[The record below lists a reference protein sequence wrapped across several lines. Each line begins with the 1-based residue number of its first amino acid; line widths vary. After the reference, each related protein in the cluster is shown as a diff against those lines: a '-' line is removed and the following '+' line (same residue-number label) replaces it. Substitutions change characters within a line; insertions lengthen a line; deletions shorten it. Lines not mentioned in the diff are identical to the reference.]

1 MRRTILGIIVA
12 TCILVLIN
20 SFSKKMREKPKVLA
34 ILPEDEKEA
43 SLLSKR
49 IVRPP
54 LRKGK
59 RKIRKGRRSEK
70 RAKTK

>member
-20 SFSKKMREKPKVLA
+20 SFIKKMREKPKVLA
-34 ILPEDEKEA
+34 ILPEDEIEA

-59 RKIRKGRRSEK
+59 HKIRKGRRSEK

>member
-20 SFSKKMREKPKVLA
+20 SFSKKLREKPKVLA

-59 RKIRKGRRSEK
+59 RRIHKRRETREGRR
-70 RAKTK
+70 